1 MEATVEVSRSLFC
14 IKFMKRDVNVTK
26 LDIYADCLTLIKL
39 LVFQILTDVYVLF
52 LDDKSWKIHV

>member
-1 MEATVEVSRSLFC
+1 MY
-14 IKFMKRDVNVTK
+14 VNVTK

-52 LDDKSWKIHV
+52 LDDKSWKIYV